1 MFEITR
7 DEAGTVRLRGRF
19 DAAQVARAKEVF
31 ALVDG
36 SCEIDFADLGY
47 ISSAGLGVL
56 FATQK
61 RLLDS
66 GGALTLTNLNPHIRE
81 VFRIA
86 GFDHIFEIRDGTA
99 AKGE

>member
-1 MFEITR
+1 MFDITR
-7 DEAGTVRLRGRF
+7 DDSGRIHLEGRL
-19 DAAQVARAKEVF
+19 DAAHVDAAKEIF
-31 ALVDG
+31 SLVDT
-36 SCEIDFADLGY
+36 SCTVNFAGLNY

-61 RLLDS
+61 RLVDT

-86 GFDHIFEIRDGTA
+86 GFDTIFEID
-99 AKGE
+99 E